1 MKKVLIA
8 LLLGLFVSAALPLRA
23 DDGAMAAPAAAP
35 APEHH
40 AEKHHRV
47 KHHAMKHHMVKRHV
61 KKHHVVKHHAMKRH
75 EKKHEEKHEDAAPA
89 AEGAK

>member
-1 MKKVLIA
+1 MKKMLIA

-23 DDGAMAAPAAAP
+23 DDGATAAPAAAP

-40 AEKHHRV
+40 AEKHH
-47 KHHAMKHHMVKRHV
+47 A
-61 KKHHVVKHHAMKRH
+61 KKHHVVKRHAKKRHVVKHHAKKRR